1 MGGDDCNAAI
11 QQNFAEAY
19 PAFKDALKT
28 GLQSSSLGN
37 AQNSADALNSY
48 AQSMLDGTYYTN
60 SNFDQDSWNL
70 WKNRYYS
77 YTRESFDNIKEHL
90 DNINTIE
97 PMDNIN
103 TIELI
108 NSATKIRH
116 QALRSTN
123 SFPSDCN
130 YNVDN
135 VMKKFKDDE
144 LNDFNKLESYMSSL
158 ITSYKHLFDYKSSIK
173 AIYKEKYERLANIQN
188 KIDTYKQNLFIDERK
203 NNYQSSNYDFYK
215 SAHFFVLIIYFSL
228 LALYLIFSD
237 FIKEQ
242 RYKERKNIIGLIS
255 YIITPFLLGYILDNI
270 YNIYIF
276 ILEFNNIRDDVISY
290 PYIVN
295 KFNKTDDEI

>member
-28 GLQSSSLGN
+28 GLQSTSLGN
-37 AQNSADALNSY
+37 AQNSAAALNSY

-70 WKNRYYS
+70 WKNQYYNS
-77 YTRESFDNIKEHL
+77 TRESFDNIKEPL
-90 DNINTIE
+90 
-97 PMDNIN
+97 DNIN

-108 NSATKIRH
+108 NSATKVRH

-123 SFPSDCN
+123 SFPSDCD

-135 VMKKFKDDE
+135 VMREFKTQE
-144 LNDFNKLESYMSSL
+144 TNDFDKLKSYMSSL

-173 AIYKEKYERLANIQN
+173 AIYNEKLDRLANIQY
-188 KIDTYKQNLFIDERK
+188 KIDTYKQNLFMDERK

-255 YIITPFLLGYILDNI
+255 YIITPFLLSYILDNI
-270 YNIYIF
+270 YKIYIF
-276 ILEFNNIRDDVISY
+276 VLEFNNIRDDVISY

>member
-19 PAFKDALKT
+19 PAFKGALKT

-37 AQNSADALNSY
+37 AQNSAAALNSY

-70 WKNRYYS
+70 WKNKYYDS
-77 YTRESFDNIKEHL
+77 TRESFNNTKEPY
-90 DNINTIE
+90 E
-97 PMDNIN
+97 NIN

-108 NSATKIRH
+108 NSATKVRH

-123 SFPSDCN
+123 SFPSDCDN
-130 YNVDN
+130 NVDN

-173 AIYKEKYERLANIQN
+173 AIYNEKLDRLANIQN
-188 KIDTYKQNLFIDERK
+188 KIDTYKQNLFMDERK

-255 YIITPFLLGYILDNI
+255 YIITPFLLSYILDNI
-270 YNIYIF
+270 YKIYIF
-276 ILEFNNIRDDVISY
+276 VLEFNNIRDDVISY

>member
-11 QQNFAEAY
+11 QQNFAEAI
-19 PAFKDALKT
+19 PVFKGALKT

-37 AQNSADALNSY
+37 AQNSASALNSY

-70 WKNRYYS
+70 WKNKYYNS
-77 YTRESFDNIKEHL
+77 TRESFDNIKEPL
-90 DNINTIE
+90 
-97 PMDNIN
+97 DNIN

-108 NSATKIRH
+108 NNATKVRH
-116 QALRSTN
+116 EALRSTN
-123 SFPSDCN
+123 SFPSDCD

-135 VMKKFKDDE
+135 VMREFKTQE
-144 LNDFNKLESYMSSL
+144 TNDFDKLKSYMSSL

-173 AIYKEKYERLANIQN
+173 AIYNEKLDRLANIKS
-188 KIDTYKQNLFIDERK
+188 KIDTYKQNLFMDERK
-203 NNYQSSNYDFYK
+203 NNYQSNNYDFYK

-255 YIITPFLLGYILDNI
+255 YVIPPFLLGYILDNI
-270 YNIYIF
+270 YKIYIF

-295 KFNKTDDEI
+295 KFNKTHDEI

>member
-11 QQNFAEAY
+11 QQNFAEAI
-19 PAFKDALKT
+19 PVFKSALKT

-37 AQNSADALNSY
+37 AQNSAAALNSY

-60 SNFDQDSWNL
+60 SNFNQDSWNL
-70 WKNRYYS
+70 WKNKYYNS
-77 YTRESFDNIKEHL
+77 TRESFDNIKEPL
-90 DNINTIE
+90 
-97 PMDNIN
+97 DNIN

-108 NSATKIRH
+108 NSATKVRH

-123 SFPSDCN
+123 SFPSDCH

-135 VMKKFKDDE
+135 VMREFKTQE
-144 LNDFNKLESYMSSL
+144 TNDFDKLKSYMSSL

-173 AIYKEKYERLANIQN
+173 AIYNEKLDRLSNIQY
-188 KIDTYKQNLFIDERK
+188 KIDTYKQNLFMDERK

-255 YIITPFLLGYILDNI
+255 YIITPFLLSYILDNI
-270 YNIYIF
+270 YNIYIY

>member
-11 QQNFAEAY
+11 QQNMNEAY
-19 PAFKDALKT
+19 PVFQAGLDQA
-28 GLQSSSLGN
+28 LQSTSLGDARN
-37 AQNSADALNSY
+37 TITALNTY
-48 AQSMLDGTYYTN
+48 AQSMLNGTYHTN
-60 SNFDQDSWNL
+60 SNFDQQSWDW
-70 WKNRYYS
+70 WKNWWYS
-77 YTRESFDNIKEHL
+77 STRAGFKNIKQSKS
-90 DNINTIE
+90 NIIE

-103 TIELI
+103 TIGILDNAI
-108 NSATKIRH
+108 LARH
-116 QALRSTN
+116 QALRATN
-123 SFPSDCN
+123 SFTSDCRN
-130 YNVDN
+130 NVDN
-135 VMKKFKDDE
+135 VMTDFKSQETD
-144 LNDFNKLESYMSSL
+144 DFNKLERYMSSL

-173 AIYKEKYERLANIQN
+173 AIYNEKLDRLANIQN

-203 NNYQSSNYDFYK
+203 NSYQDSNYDFYK

-270 YNIYIF
+270 YKIYIF
-276 ILEFNNIRDDVISY
+276 VLEFNNIRDDIISY